1 MKISDIAREL
11 DVPEGT
17 VKGRLHDA
25 KSEIKK
31 GIHEMQGG
39 DQSPPR
45 AFLVFFSK
53 PCHSFV
59 SMDSMIDLNR
69 LSSSKG
75 LYLSW
80 LLILS

>member
-11 DVPEGT
+11 DVPGGT

-45 AFLVFFSK
+45 AFLVFFSISK
-53 PCHSFV
+53 PSFFK
-59 SMDSMIDLNR
+59 
-69 LSSSKG
+69 SSSRDFTVSSPLDEKP
-75 LYLSW
+75 SHE
-80 LLILS
+80 